1 MEQYPL
7 SSQDIAMIKRM
18 RAAWPLRPSRSAENG
33 RVAASVNSLAWP
45 VIIENLLQTLLG
57 VVDLIFV
64 GALGAAAVAGVGAAL
79 QVLWVIQSAFSA
91 LTTGTTVMVAHAIG
105 AKHPTEA
112 NRVLKQSLL
121 IGGVLSIFVGI
132 IGALAAVP
140 IIAALGG
147 EPEVV
152 ADGAAYFRVGAITS
166 VFMLAMFIMGA
177 AMRGAGDS
185 RTPMMINAVANVVNV
200 ILAWA
205 LIFGHLGMPAL
216 GVAGSAW
223 AAGIARGVGAAIM
236 LVVLMR
242 GRGKLSLDWRPPWA
256 PDLGLLRRTLRIGI
270 PSMIEMV
277 LMSAGMLIY
286 GVFAIHLGTNVY
298 AAQRIT
304 LNAISFAFMPG
315 LGYAIAATTLTGQ
328 AMGAK
333 NPERAKATTAYAT
346 YSALA
351 FMTFVALI
359 MFFFGRQVM
368 RIFTP
373 DPDLILI
380 GAEALKV
387 VAIAQPFQAVGQVL
401 AGSLRGAGDTRF
413 PMWVTAGSIWL
424 VRLPLAYLFG
434 PVMGMGLA
442 VIYLSNVIDS
452 MVRMILMIWRYS
464 QGKWQSMRV

>member
-1 MEQYPL
+1 
-7 SSQDIAMIKRM
+7 MIKRM
-18 RAAWPLRPSRSAENG
+18 WTALPITWPLGQSRSRDDEGVGAAVNG
-33 RVAASVNSLAWP
+33 LAWP

-91 LTTGTTVMVAHAIG
+91 LTTGTTVLVAHAIG
-105 AKHPTEA
+105 AKEPGEA

-121 IGGVLSIFVGI
+121 IGAVLSLLVGI
-132 IGALAAVP
+132 IGAIWAEPILAL
-140 IIAALGG
+140 LGG

-152 ADGAAYFRVGAITS
+152 ADGVAYFRIGAITG

-185 RTPMMINAVANVVNV
+185 KTPMMINALANVINV

-223 AAGIARGVGAAIM
+223 AAGIARGIAAAIM
-236 LVVLMR
+236 LAVLLR
-242 GRGKLSLDWRPPWA
+242 GHGRLSLDWRPPWA
-256 PDLGLLRRTLRIGI
+256 PDMGLLKRTLHIGI

-277 LMSAGMLIY
+277 LMSAGMLVY
-286 GVFAIHLGTNVY
+286 GVFAIHLGTDVY

-328 AMGAK
+328 ALGAK
-333 NPERAKATTAYAT
+333 RPERAKASTSYAM

-351 FMTFVALI
+351 LMTFVAMI

-373 DPDLILI
+373 DEQLILI

-387 VAIAQPFQAVGQVL
+387 VALAQPFQAVGQVL

-413 PMWVTAGSIWL
+413 PMWVTAGSIWFI
-424 VRLPLAYLFG
+424 RLPLAYLFG
-434 PVMGMGLA
+434 PVMGMSLA
-442 VIYLSNVIDS
+442 VIYISNIADAF
-452 MVRMILMIWRYS
+452 VRMTLMLWRYS
-464 QGKWQSMRV
+464 QGKWQTMKV

>member
-1 MEQYPL
+1 
-7 SSQDIAMIKRM
+7 MIKRM
-18 RAAWPLRPSRSAENG
+18 WAALPITWPLGQSRSRDDEGVGAAVNG
-33 RVAASVNSLAWP
+33 LAWP

-91 LTTGTTVMVAHAIG
+91 LTTGTTVLVAHAIG
-105 AKHPTEA
+105 AKEPGEA

-121 IGGVLSIFVGI
+121 IGAVLSLLVGI
-132 IGALAAVP
+132 IGAIWAEPILAL
-140 IIAALGG
+140 LGG

-152 ADGAAYFRVGAITS
+152 ADGVAYFRIGAITG

-185 RTPMMINAVANVVNV
+185 KTPMMINALANVINV

-223 AAGIARGVGAAIM
+223 AAGIARGIAAAIM
-236 LVVLMR
+236 LAVLLR
-242 GRGKLSLDWRPPWA
+242 GHGRLSLDWRPPWA
-256 PDLGLLRRTLRIGI
+256 PDMGLLKRTLHIGI

-277 LMSAGMLIY
+277 LMSAGMLVY
-286 GVFAIHLGTNVY
+286 GVFAIHLGTDVY

-328 AMGAK
+328 ALGAK
-333 NPERAKATTAYAT
+333 RPERAKASTSYAM

-351 FMTFVALI
+351 LMTFVAMI

-373 DPDLILI
+373 DEQLILI

-387 VAIAQPFQAVGQVL
+387 VALAQPFQAVGQVL

-413 PMWVTAGSIWL
+413 PMWVTAGSIWFI
-424 VRLPLAYLFG
+424 RLPLAYLFG
-434 PVMGMGLA
+434 PVMGMSLA
-442 VIYLSNVIDS
+442 VIYISNIADAF
-452 MVRMILMIWRYS
+452 VRMTLMLWRYS
-464 QGKWQSMRV
+464 QGKWQTMKV